1 MKVSVVMA
9 TYNGAKYLDQ
19 QIQSILNQSLPPAEF
34 IVCDDRST
42 DQTVAILEK
51 YAQQNKLRYVV
62 NDYQLGLV
70 ANFKKAVSLAD
81 EANYVALS
89 DQDDEWLS
97 NKLEKLA
104 ALLLQID
111 DPKVPC
117 MVYSDLILVNQHNEV
132 LNPSFRNERGQ
143 HHYLHN
149 LETLFFSNF
158 VNGCASLI
166 NPELK
171 HRFAEIPDDV
181 LLNHDVWMALTA
193 LTFGKAEYLAL
204 PLVKYRKHENNVSIS
219 GNVKPKS
226 KYRSA
231 IKELLV
237 SVRGKKDYLLAE
249 FKTTRRF
256 YNRFSNEMAA
266 DKKVLFKK
274 FLSLQQKPYIIK
286 KLAYR
291 NTLKKHK
298 F

>member
-1 MKVSVVMA
+1 MKISVVMA
-9 TYNGAKYLDQ
+9 TYNGEKYLDQ

-42 DQTVAILEK
+42 DGTAAILEK
-51 YAQQNKLRYVV
+51 YAQQNNLRYVV
-62 NDYQLGLV
+62 NDHRLGLV

-81 EANYVALS
+81 DANYVALS
-89 DQDDEWLS
+89 DQDDEWL
-97 NKLEKLA
+97 NDKLEKTA
-104 ALLLQID
+104 ALLQQIN
-111 DPKVPC
+111 DPAAPC
-117 MVYSDLILVNQHNEV
+117 MVYSDLILVNQHNDV

-143 HHYLHN
+143 HHYQHN

-171 HRFAEIPDDV
+171 RRFAEIPDDV

-226 KYRSA
+226 KYSSA
-231 IKELLV
+231 LKELLT
-237 SVRGKKDYLLAE
+237 SVRGKKDYLSAE
-249 FKTTRRF
+249 FITTRRF
-256 YNRFSNEMAA
+256 YNRFSKDIAA
-266 DKKVLFKK
+266 DKKQAFKK
-274 FLSLQQKPYIIK
+274 FLSLQQKPYIVK

-291 NTLKKHK
+291 NTLKKYK

>member
-1 MKVSVVMA
+1 MKISVVMA
-9 TYNGAKYLDQ
+9 TYNGEKYLDQ
-19 QIQSILNQSLPPAEF
+19 QIQSILNQSRPPAEF
-34 IVCDDRST
+34 IVCDDLST
-42 DQTVAILEK
+42 DGTVAILEK

-62 NDYQLGLV
+62 NDYRLGLV

-81 EANYVALS
+81 DANYIALS
-89 DQDDEWLS
+89 DQDDEWL
-97 NKLEKLA
+97 NDKLEKSA
-104 ALLLQID
+104 ALLRQIN
-111 DPKVPC
+111 DPAVPC
-117 MVYSDLILVNQHNEV
+117 MVYSDLILVNQYNEV

-143 HHYLHN
+143 HHYQHN
-149 LETLFFSNF
+149 IETLFFSNF

-171 HRFAEIPDDV
+171 RRFAEIPDDV

-193 LTFGKAEYLAL
+193 LTFGKAQYLAL

-231 IKELLV
+231 LKELLV
-237 SVRGKKDYLLAE
+237 SVRGKKDYLSAE
-249 FKTTRRF
+249 FITTRRF
-256 YNRFSNEMAA
+256 YNRFFNEMAA
-266 DKKVLFKK
+266 DKKMYFKK

-291 NTLKKHK
+291 NTLKKYK